1 MEERNLHPKLQA
13 VQQIAEG
20 LSRMLGHR
28 YEIIVHDLSHME
40 NSIVTLYGNVTRRNL
55 GGPATNLLLQ
65 MLRQYGDDAPNH
77 INYRNA
83 LPDGRV
89 LRSSTMFVRDDDGHI
104 IGSLCIN
111 QDMTDFVVLSKLA
124 EEMTSFQETAQCSR
138 QTEEQF
144 AHDINEVME
153 KIVNSELELMKKPAA
168 YMQKE
173 EKLAVVDRLESRG
186 IFNVKGAVE
195 YVAERL
201 GVTNFTVYNYL
212 KTVRSPK
219 R

>member
-1 MEERNLHPKLQA
+1 MEDRKLHPKLQA
-13 VQQIAEG
+13 VQQLAEG
-20 LSRMLGHR
+20 LSQILGHR
-28 YEIIVHDLSHME
+28 YELIVHDLSHVE
-40 NSIVTLYGNVTRRNL
+40 SSIVAIHGDVTHRKL
-55 GGPATNLLLQ
+55 GGPATNLLLK
-65 MLRQYGDDAPNH
+65 MLREYGDDAPNN

-89 LRSSTMFVRDDDGHI
+89 LRSSTMFIRDDDGHI
-104 IGSLCIN
+104 LGSLCIN
-111 QDMTDFVVLSKLA
+111 QDLTDFVVLSKLA
-124 EEMTSFQETAQCSR
+124 EEMTSFQETPQSS
-138 QTEEQF
+138 QQPEEQF

-153 KIVNSELELMKKPAA
+153 DIVNCELELMSKPAA

-173 EKLAVVDRLESRG
+173 EKLAIVDRLESRG

-219 R
+219 